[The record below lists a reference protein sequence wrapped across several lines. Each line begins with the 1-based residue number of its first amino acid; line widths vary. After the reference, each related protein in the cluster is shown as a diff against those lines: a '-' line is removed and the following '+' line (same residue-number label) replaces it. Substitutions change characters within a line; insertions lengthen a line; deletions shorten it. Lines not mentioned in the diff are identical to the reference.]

1 MIVNIVF
8 CLYSFYMQKSQL
20 NLEKCQKLCSLHW
33 DDVNVKLTQFVPTK
47 CWTNKL

>member
-20 NLEKCQKLCSLHW
+20 NLEKFQKLYSLHW
-33 DDVNVKLTQFVPTK
+33 DDVNVKFNLICPNQM
-47 CWTNKL
+47 LD